1 NPDTEPPVVRWIF
14 PVDGQSVSGEV
25 LLRVRALDNQ
35 GIKEVYFFAGGQPLG
50 QGSPQGSTYTLPWN
64 TTAIPDGPVSLGV
77 VVRDTSDNPSTA
89 EIQVQVRNA
98 GMPPRLSI
106 LQPEEGKEVGVQFTV
121 RVSVAKQGSGFTW
134 VHALWAR
141 VYDYRGNLVAEGP
154 LLSNGQNPPDDQDS
168 ISEAFLDL
176 GQVPA
181 DQYRLVV
188 EGEVEVNGVR
198 YRLYQ
203 ELPIQ
208 VRVSSNLPPAL
219 VLYSPSSE
227 AVAPG
232 GNLSLVGKVTDD
244 SGTVHALEV
253 RLIRGGCKDPSHEN
267 YLMYYEAKPYGL
279 FYLTVPL
286 DAYPYIADGV
296 YCLRVVAID
305 AGDLLLRNIQEL
317 DVRVDRGYSP
327 PSATIHPNPST
338 VNVPGQAVWD
348 VSFTATVRYTLLL
361 RKDGVPVEVY
371 IGNGNTHRF
380 GRSFSDNDT
389 GTWDVVVVF
398 EDGDKVQGTAQG
410 GSVAVVK
417 R

>member
-1 NPDTEPPVVRWIF
+1 
-14 PVDGQSVSGEV
+14 
-25 LLRVRALDNQ
+25 
-35 GIKEVYFFAGGQPLG
+35 
-50 QGSPQGSTYTLPWN
+50 
-64 TTAIPDGPVSLGV
+64 
-77 VVRDTSDNPSTA
+77 
-89 EIQVQVRNA
+89 
-98 GMPPRLSI
+98 
-106 LQPEEGKEVGVQFTV
+106 QFTV

-134 VHALWAR
+134 VLQNGHALWAR

-176 GQVPA
+176 GRVPA

-279 FYLTVPL
+279 FYFTVPL

-327 PSATIHPNPST
+327 PSATIRVTDPDPPT
-338 VNVPGQAVWD
+338 VTAPGQAAWEVRF
-348 VSFTATVRYTLLL
+348 STPVRYTLLL

-371 IGNGNTHRF
+371 IGNGDTHRF
-380 GRSFSDNDT
+380 ERSFSDNDT

-410 GSVAVVK
+410 GSVAVVDQ
-417 R
+417 